1 MFISG
6 LENALGASLDSVF
19 LVPLRSCYFC
29 LEECMKHP
37 GSTKRRAFTLIELLV
52 VIAIIA
58 ILVALLLPAVQQ
70 AREAAR
76 RTQCKNNLHQLG
88 IALHNYHDVYNKF
101 QAGTGGTDNG
111 SDTSNW
117 SRLGGLPALLPY
129 IEQSAMYQQMM
140 AGGVLPGSTTTWNA
154 NGPAPW
160 RDDYPVWR
168 NKLAALQCPSES
180 SRGPG
185 WPAIGRTNYAFCFG
199 DTIIENNQS
208 GNWNA
213 SRPIRGMFGL
223 QTSFGFRDMPDGTS
237 NTIMMGEICVA
248 TENNRADYRGNVVTF
263 DASANP
269 SLCLAQVQNQEY
281 LPSLTLRAW
290 RGDRWPEGNCSS
302 TGFLT
307 ILPPNSPSCS
317 SDGGGWDGG
326 WGLYSAASRHVG
338 GAQVLMGDGA
348 VRFVSENID
357 CGNKSAPDPNS
368 SGGGRSPYGVWGALG
383 TRGAGEVV
391 GEF

>member
-1 MFISG
+1 
-6 LENALGASLDSVF
+6 
-19 LVPLRSCYFC
+19 
-29 LEECMKHP
+29 MKQFVA
-37 GSTKRRAFTLIELLV
+37 GNRRAFTLIELLV

-76 RTQCKNNLHQLG
+76 RTQCKNNLKQLG
-88 IALHNYHDVYNKF
+88 IALHNYHDVYNRF

-111 SDTSNW
+111 GDTSNW
-117 SRLGGLPALLPY
+117 SRLGALPAILPY
-129 IEQSAMYQQMM
+129 IEQANVYQQFQS
-140 AGGVLPGSTTTWNA
+140 GGVLPGSGTSWFP

-168 NKLAALQCPSES
+168 NSFAAFKCPSES

-185 WPAIGRTNYAFCFG
+185 WPAIGRTNYAVCFG

-208 GNWNA
+208 GNWNS

-223 QTSFGFRDMPDGTS
+223 FTSFGFRDMVDGSS

-248 TENNRADYRGNVVTF
+248 TENNRSDLNGNVVDF

-269 SLCLAQVQNQEY
+269 ASCKSTAVVTNRQYNT
-281 LPSLTLRAW
+281 SLTLRPW
-290 RGDRWPEGNCSS
+290 RGDRWCEGNCSS
-302 TGFLT
+302 TGFVT
-307 ILPPNSPSCS
+307 VLPPNSPNCS
-317 SDGGGWDGG
+317 SGGGWDGG
-326 WGLYSAASRHVG
+326 WGLYSAGSRHVG
-338 GAQVLMGDGA
+338 GAQILLGDGS

-357 CGNKSAPDPNS
+357 SGNQSAPDPNS

-383 TRGAGEVV
+383 TRSSGEVV